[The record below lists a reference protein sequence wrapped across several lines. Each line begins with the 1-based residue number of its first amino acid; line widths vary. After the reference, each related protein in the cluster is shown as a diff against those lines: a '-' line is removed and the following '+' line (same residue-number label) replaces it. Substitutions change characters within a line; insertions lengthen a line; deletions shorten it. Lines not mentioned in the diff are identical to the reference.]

1 MLVPIELE
9 CPHCGELFNSSADTS
24 EGDYTTIEDCQV
36 CCRPM
41 EVVIECEEG
50 QVNSCRTTAM

>member
-1 MLVPIELE
+1 MLVAIELE
-9 CPHCGELFNSSADTS
+9 CPHCGELFSSSADTS
-24 EGDYTTIEDCQV
+24 EGDYTTVEDCQV

-50 QVNSCRTTAM
+50 RVDSCRTSAL